1 MIQPKA
7 GDLVCDS
14 GGERQSGGDASTC
27 PMSGSSAVRQQG
39 RQVLRDSAQTVAVD
53 DAYTARQCRYRS
65 RLDSSTGYFAT
76 TTRQCDP
83 PRCLLLP
90 WPPLP
95 SRWRTS
101 VRRSRRAIS
110 MGRFVYDMVPNKG
123 KLMTWL
129 LWLGLVLCLL
139 AVAAVGL
146 PAYGST
152 ARAEAPR
159 IAAAVAGMPG
169 LTPVP
174 LRTAPARP

>member
-1 MIQPKA
+1 MTQAASVNQAEMRRRVQCLAA
-7 GDLVCDS
+7 G
-14 GGERQSGGDASTC
+14 QQ
-27 PMSGSSAVRQQG
+27 GSRAAGQQG